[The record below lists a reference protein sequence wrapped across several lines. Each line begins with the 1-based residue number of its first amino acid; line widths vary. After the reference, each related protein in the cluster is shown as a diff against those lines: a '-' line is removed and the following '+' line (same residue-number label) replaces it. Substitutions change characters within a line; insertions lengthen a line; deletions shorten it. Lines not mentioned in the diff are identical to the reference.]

1 MDNEPVKSEKAAE
14 KISAKVETSAV
25 PAENGQPAPS
35 ALSDSE
41 VTAHT
46 SSMWKYNPVP
56 EAPEPYPEYRR
67 SRRSDPDNIITVT
80 AARVR
85 GKMHKHDGSNCD
97 DWYEYDFG
105 GGMAFAAVSDGAGSK
120 IYSRIGAK
128 TACETA
134 VRSMKKSF
142 TEFFGKNS
150 DALKAAAKPY
160 DTEEFGGLCS
170 ELAGFIRNSAI
181 DAVMA
186 AEGEAHKR
194 KTDKT
199 LVKPDGGSPELSDF
213 SATLLLAAVIPVVSE
228 KSGETECLVL
238 SVQIG
243 DGMIAAVDSKAESS
257 SALSILGSAD
267 SGEFSGE
274 TDFITSAKMKLPEEI
289 MKRTRVT
296 RRRCTEILMMTDG
309 VADDYFPN
317 DPELL
322 RLYADLAANGIIP
335 LSAEV
340 SPEDKRNKKIPPPQ
354 KNIWVNDNDVTF
366 EFQYMS
372 AVCEALGIT
381 SKELWDNSRI
391 TADASLKAFGR
402 ETASDPSE
410 QLQNWL
416 DNYLRR
422 GSFDDRTLLIIS
434 IDGALPGKGSS
445 R

>member
-1 MDNEPVKSEKAAE
+1 MDNEPVKNKTAEVSSAKTEKAAAD
-14 KISAKVETSAV
+14 SV
-25 PAENGQPAPS
+25 QP

-56 EAPEPYPEYRR
+56 EAPEGFPEYRR

-128 TACETA
+128 AACEAA

-160 DTEEFGGLCS
+160 DTEEFGSLCS
-170 ELAGFIRNSAI
+170 QLAGFIRNSAI

-199 LVKPDGGSPELSDF
+199 LVKPSGEPPELSDF

-228 KSGETECLVL
+228 KSGEMECLLL

-243 DGMIAAVDSKAESS
+243 DGMIAAVNSKADLS
-257 SALSILGSAD
+257 SALSIMGSAD

-274 TDFITSAKMKLPEEI
+274 TDFITSPKMKLPEEI
-289 MKRTRVT
+289 MKRTKVT
-296 RRRCTEILMMTDG
+296 RRRCTEIFMMTDG

-322 RLYADLAANGIIP
+322 RLYTDLAANGIIP
-335 LSAEV
+335 LPAEI
-340 SPEDKRNKKIPPPQ
+340 SPEDKRNKKIPSPQ

-381 SKELWDNSRI
+381 TKELWDTPRI

-402 ETASDPSE
+402 EISPDPSE

-434 IDGALPGKGSS
+434 IDDRNAGKGNGSI
-445 R
+445 